1 MKTFFP
7 KHFSYTQEFTKL
19 KTLISISILAH
30 ETEIS
35 VLAKRKLTSII
46 AKKISF
52 SSRFTVSLGCYVSL
66 FSEIHKI
73 CEKHW
78 AIFSGD
84 RCFQVLQSSCTEQ
97 QRHNALLINL
107 CRLSAPGKFALKW
120 HDCFQ
125 QPKIHTHRCY
135 QEEFFDN
142 SFATLLPVM
151 ANSGQICVH
160 SCTFMEILWEVQ
172 LISGLVYAS
181 YQTSQRLLH
190 FCAKNNYTYKLGNG
204 EEKPTHDFQTPK
216 LNSVNGPN
224 CSWW

>member
-46 AKKISF
+46 AKKYLFPADSQLVWGVMFFFFLKSIRFVKSTGPYSLETGASRCYRAVVQSNSSIMLSSLTSADCQHLENSHWNGTTAF
-52 SSRFTVSLGCYVSL
+52 SSQKFILTDVIRRSFLIIHLPLCYLSWQTV
-66 FSEIHKI
+66 
-73 CEKHW
+73 
-78 AIFSGD
+78 D
-84 RCFQVLQSSCTEQ
+84 
-97 QRHNALLINL
+97 
-107 CRLSAPGKFALKW
+107 KFV
-120 HDCFQ
+120 C
-125 QPKIHTHRCY
+125 
-135 QEEFFDN
+135 
-142 SFATLLPVM
+142 
-151 ANSGQICVH
+151 G
-160 SCTFMEILWEVQ
+160 EILWEVQ

-224 CSWW
+224 CSRW